1 MFYYPY
7 FFSHLLISF
16 CIFHINHH
24 RKEFIIVYSP
34 GHVQLVFCII
44 KANICYISENA
55 LLVGLSWRANSALVS
70 EDTNHRNTENIWKIG
85 HKARYLFGLDS
96 ESKSD
101 IPACFAL
108 KINMHF
114 MIMIHLT
121 YFRSLLWRDMN
132 WVLRI
137 SLRWFW
143 TRSWCVYLWLAKTY
157 LRSMVEFIASDSP
170 LLCSAWA
177 TKPCLWGTYIS
188 EGRVLILPWQI

>member
-1 MFYYPY
+1 MHCEAEHMTLSITFYLYRVSCKLNIFFSFIDASCWQQVIQVFYYPY

-16 CIFHINHH
+16 YIFHINHH

-101 IPACFAL
+101 ILA
-108 KINMHF
+108 
-114 MIMIHLT
+114 
-121 YFRSLLWRDMN
+121 LLWR
-132 WVLRI
+132 
-137 SLRWFW
+137 
-143 TRSWCVYLWLAKTY
+143 
-157 LRSMVEFIASDSP
+157 
-170 LLCSAWA
+170 
-177 TKPCLWGTYIS
+177 
-188 EGRVLILPWQI
+188 